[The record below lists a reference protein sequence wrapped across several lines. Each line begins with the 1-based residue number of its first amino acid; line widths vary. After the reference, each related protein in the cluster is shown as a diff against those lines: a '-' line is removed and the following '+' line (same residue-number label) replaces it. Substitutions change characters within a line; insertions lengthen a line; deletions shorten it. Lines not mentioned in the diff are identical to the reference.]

1 MKGGLALI
9 LTSEHGGNTVP
20 QEHRAHFASKD
31 AKALLDTHRG
41 FDPGSLEIARALE
54 RRFDVPLVA
63 STVTR
68 LLVDLNRSLGSKE
81 LFSEFTDKLGE
92 PDKHAIIEGF
102 WRPHRD
108 RVERAIEIAMG
119 ETGAVLHIAVHS
131 FTPVLDGVERD
142 IDVALLYD
150 PKREREK
157 DFSNRWIKALEGIRD
172 DLRIGRNRPYRGV
185 SDGLTSHLRK
195 VHGPERYV
203 GIELEVNQRF
213 PKGGRGAWRRLID
226 DLGDSLA
233 TACGRRP
240 NPA

>member
-9 LTSEHGGNTVP
+9 VTSEHGGNTVP
-20 QEHRAHFASKD
+20 QEHRALFASRE
-31 AKALLDTHRG
+31 AKAALDTHRG
-41 FDPGSLEIARALE
+41 FDPGSLEIARAFE
-54 RRFDVPLVA
+54 RRFDVPLLA
-63 STVTR
+63 ATVTR
-68 LLVDLNRSLGSKE
+68 LLVDLNRSIGKKD
-81 LFSEFTDKLGE
+81 LFSEFTANLTE
-92 PDKHAIIEGF
+92 AQQAAIVENY

-108 RVERAIEIAMG
+108 RVERAVETAMG
-119 ETGAVLHIAVHS
+119 DTGAVLHIAVHS

-142 IDVALLYD
+142 VDVALLYD

-172 DLRIGRNRPYRGV
+172 DLRIGRNRPYRGTA
-185 SDGLTSHLRK
+185 DGLTSHLRS